1 MQEIVM
7 SPKFQFRIASCAAV
21 AAAAFATGAPTY
33 AQQYPSKIVRVI
45 VPFAPG
51 GGSDIS
57 ARRFS
62 AKLSEVLGQQF
73 VVENRGGAAG
83 LIGMEQTARATPD
96 GYTVMIMS
104 GSFSATSATAQ
115 PKFDPINSIIP
126 VVEFGVTPFVLTVH
140 PVVPAKS
147 VKELVALARA
157 KPGDLTYAN
166 TGIGGM
172 THLAT
177 EYFLDIAKI
186 KMVGVPYKSTGAGM
200 ADILSGQVPII
211 VGSLLPVVPHVKSGK
226 LRALGV
232 TTQKRWYS
240 LPDVPAIAETFPG
253 FDVVLW
259 FGLMAPKGT
268 PQPAIDRLN
277 GAINQILKMEDVKT
291 SLDREGMQATG
302 GTPEDFGKRIRDD
315 YARWVKLVKDRNLV
329 IK

>member
-1 MQEIVM
+1 M
-7 SPKFQFRIASCAAV
+7 PRPPARRLAPCAAALAAALV
-21 AAAAFATGAPTY
+21 AAAPAH
-33 AQQYPSKIVRVI
+33 AQQYPSKVVRVI

-62 AKLSEVLGQQF
+62 AKLSEALGQQF
-73 VVENRGGAAG
+73 VVDNRGGAAG
-83 LIGMEQTARATPD
+83 LIGMELTAKAPPD

-104 GSFSATSATAQ
+104 GSFSATSATHQ

-126 VVEFGVTPFVLTVH
+126 VVEFGITPFVLVVH
-140 PVVPAKS
+140 PSIPAKS
-147 VKELVALARA
+147 VKELVALARS

-177 EYFLDIAKI
+177 EYFLDVAKI

-211 VGSLLPVVPHVKSGK
+211 IGSLLPVVPHVKSGK

-232 TTQKRWYS
+232 TTEKRWYA
-240 LPDVPAIAETFPG
+240 LPDVPAIAETYPG

-259 FGLMAPKGT
+259 FGMMAPRGT
-268 PQPAIDRLN
+268 PQQAIDRLN
-277 GAINQILKMEDVKT
+277 AATNQILKTEDVRK
-291 SLDREGMQATG
+291 SLDAEGMQPTG
-302 GTPEDFGKRIRDD
+302 GPPEAFGKRIRSD
-315 YARWVKLVKDRNLV
+315 YERWVKLVKERNIV

>member
-1 MQEIVM
+1 MP
-7 SPKFQFRIASCAAV
+7 PKSLSHSLPTAAV
-21 AAAAFATGAPTY
+21 IAAALVASAPVQ
-33 AQQYPSKIVRVI
+33 AQQYPSKVVRVI

-73 VVENRGGAAG
+73 VVDNRGGAAG
-83 LIGMEQTARATPD
+83 LIGMELTSKAPPD

-104 GSFSATSATAQ
+104 GSFSATSATHQ
-115 PKFDPINSIIP
+115 PKFDPINTIIP
-126 VVEFGVTPFVLTVH
+126 VIEFGVTPFVLTVH
-140 PVVPAKS
+140 PVIPAKS

-177 EYFLDIAKI
+177 EFFLDVAKI

-211 VGSLLPVVPHVKSGK
+211 VGSLLPVVPHLKGGK

-232 TTQKRWYS
+232 TTAKRWYS
-240 LPDVPAIAETFPG
+240 LPEVPAIAETYPG

-259 FGLMAPKGT
+259 FGLMAPRGT
-268 PQPAIDRLN
+268 PQPIIDRLN
-277 GAINQILKMEDVKT
+277 SAVTDILKMDDIKK
-291 SLDREGMQATG
+291 SLEAEGMQATG
-302 GTPEDFGKRIRDD
+302 GRPEAFGKRIRDD
-315 YARWVKLVKDRNLV
+315 YERWVKLVKDRNIV

>member
-1 MQEIVM
+1 M
-7 SPKFQFRIASCAAV
+7 SSLSVPRSSLCRAAL
-21 AAAAFATGAPTY
+21 AAAAFAALPAA
-33 AQQYPSKIVRVI
+33 AQQYPAKVVRVI

-62 AKLSEVLGQQF
+62 AKLTQVLGQQF
-73 VVENRGGAAG
+73 VVDNRGGAAG
-83 LIGMEQTARATPD
+83 LIGMELTAKAPPD
-96 GYTVMIMS
+96 GYTIMIMS
-104 GSFSATSATAQ
+104 GSFSATSATHKPA
-115 PKFDPINSIIP
+115 FDPINSI
-126 VVEFGVTPFVLTVH
+126 VAVAEFGITPFVLTVH
-140 PVVPAKS
+140 PVIPAKS
-147 VKELVALARA
+147 IKELVALGRA

-177 EYFLDIAKI
+177 EYFNTVAKI

-211 VGSLLPVVPHVKSGK
+211 VGSLLPVVPHLKSNK

-232 TTQKRWYS
+232 TTLKRWYS
-240 LPDVPAIAETFPG
+240 LPEVPAIAETFPG

-259 FGLMAPKGT
+259 FGAMTPRGT
-268 PQPAIDRLN
+268 PQPIIERLN
-277 GAINQILKMEDVKT
+277 GALNDILKMDDVKT
-291 SLDREGMQATG
+291 SLDHEGMQATG
-302 GTPEDFGKRIRDD
+302 GSPAAFGKRIRDD
-315 YARWVKLVKDRNLV
+315 YERWVKLVKEANIV

>member
-1 MQEIVM
+1 MKTV
-7 SPKFQFRIASCAAV
+7 SGRYVCYAAC
-21 AAAAFATGAPTY
+21 AAAALGATTY
-33 AQQYPSKIVRVI
+33 VQAQQYPAKIVRVI

-73 VVENRGGAAG
+73 VVDNRGGAAG

-96 GYTVMIMS
+96 GYTIMIMS
-104 GSFSATSATAQ
+104 GSFGATSATHQ
-115 PKFDPINSIIP
+115 PAFDPINAIVP

-140 PVVPAKS
+140 PSVPVKS
-147 VKELVALARA
+147 TKELVALAKA

-177 EYFLDIAKI
+177 EYFNTVAGI

-200 ADILSGQVPII
+200 ADLLSGQVPII
-211 VGSLLPVVPHVKSGK
+211 IGSLLPVVPHFKTGK

-232 TTQKRWYS
+232 TTEKRWYS
-240 LPDVPAIAETFPG
+240 LPDVPAIAETYPG

-259 FGLMAPKGT
+259 FGAMAPRGT
-268 PQPAIDRLN
+268 PQPIIERLN
-277 GAINQILKMEDVKT
+277 GAVNQILKMEDVKT

-302 GTPEDFGKRIRDD
+302 GSPEAFGKRIRSD
-315 YARWVKLVKDRNLV
+315 YERWVKLVKDANIV

>member
-1 MQEIVM
+1 M
-7 SPKFQFRIASCAAV
+7 SPKSVFSSVPLTALV
-21 AAAAFATGAPTY
+21 AAALAASAPAQ

-62 AKLSEVLGQQF
+62 AKLSESLGQQF
-73 VVENRGGAAG
+73 VVDNRGGAAG
-83 LIGMEQTARATPD
+83 LIGMELTSKAPPD

-115 PKFDPINSIIP
+115 PKFDPINTIIP
-126 VVEFGVTPFVLTVH
+126 VVEFGATPFVLTVH
-140 PVVPAKS
+140 PVIPAKS

-177 EYFLDIAKI
+177 EYFLDVAKI

-211 VGSLLPVVPHVKSGK
+211 VGSLLPVVPHLKTGRI
-226 LRALGV
+226 RALGV
-232 TTQKRWYS
+232 GGVKRS
-240 LPDVPAIAETFPG
+240 ALLPDVPTVAESGLDGYQSTGWRGIMGPAGIPAPIA
-253 FDVVLW
+253 
-259 FGLMAPKGT
+259 
-268 PQPAIDRLN
+268 QRL
-277 GAINQILKMEDVKT
+277 AAEVKT
-291 SLDREGMQATG
+291 IVSSDEVKTHFLNNAMEIDYRD
-302 GTPEDFGKRIRDD
+302 PKDFAVFIADEIKR
-315 YARWVKLVKDRNLV
+315 
-329 IK
+329 

>member
-1 MQEIVM
+1 MP
-7 SPKFQFRIASCAAV
+7 PKSVFRSAPWAALVASAFV
-21 AAAAFATGAPTY
+21 ASAPVQ
-33 AQQYPSKIVRVI
+33 AQQYPSKVVRVI

-73 VVENRGGAAG
+73 VVDNRGGAAG
-83 LIGMEQTARATPD
+83 LIGMELTAKAPPD

-104 GSFSATSATAQ
+104 GSFSATSATHQ
-115 PKFDPINSIIP
+115 PKFDPINTIIP
-126 VVEFGVTPFVLTVH
+126 VAEFGVTPFVLTVH
-140 PVVPAKS
+140 PSIPAKS
-147 VKELVALARA
+147 TKELVALARA
-157 KPGDLTYAN
+157 KPGDLSYAN

-177 EYFLDIAKI
+177 EYFLDVAKI

-211 VGSLLPVVPHVKSGK
+211 VGSLLPVVPHLKAGK

-232 TTQKRWYS
+232 TTVKRWYS
-240 LPDVPAIAETFPG
+240 LPDVPAISETYPG

-259 FGLMAPKGT
+259 FGLMAPRGT
-268 PQPAIDRLN
+268 PQPIIDRLN
-277 GAINQILKMEDVKT
+277 GAIADILKMEDIKT

-302 GTPEDFGKRIRDD
+302 GKPEAFGKRIRDD
-315 YARWVKLVKDRNLV
+315 YERWVKLVKERNIV